1 MELRALLLLLLCF
14 PGFQA
19 QISST
24 EETRSEGSSLY
35 IQCPYTTQ
43 TTHQQQK
50 VWCRLRNRQCEP
62 LVETKEYTHTS
73 WAAKG
78 RVALKDNPTERTVSV
93 TMTELQAEDSGTYF
107 CAYYSSGYY
116 PLRMISLFVFKE
128 LHKWELDSVS
138 VQCPPSTMSYSV
150 GTKVWCRRE
159 DETLC
164 SVMAR
169 TDYPS
174 TQLNSKALKDRTS
187 IQDDTQKRT
196 VTITMQKLQAEDS
209 GMYWCA
215 LYRRSH
221 FTWLMEVRLSVL
233 KSEYLLA
240 ARRGCLQISAPSPA
254 LPPQLTA
261 FALSLWQTHWQLPL
275 HAVYSQQRLRGGSQE
290 LPLFTRASHRQIQPL
305 QKQLL
310 QLSTGLAHGGHCWR
324 PVPLPGIAL
333 DLPPQLPSLLSNVS
347 VQCPYSD
354 PEYRTVSKAW
364 CKEGARNSCT
374 VLVTTTNLE
383 YQRTPQQGRVRIQ
396 DDTEQGIVTVTME
409 RLQVQ
414 DAGVYWCAL
423 YEDAHLF
430 RMLEVTLNVSEV
442 LAGTTLPGATGT
454 SQTTP
459 PANSPAPSL
468 WAIPQPSPRLWKQRQ
483 CPGISWTSL
492 LLKSLILAHSK
503 ENREEEDTYEKPGD
517 TAQPDSHERLESPR
531 DNSKDLKYVTLNFKS
546 RLSPEDPLYC
556 NVELSEAQRKP
567 KDENVEYA
575 IIAFKQLSTNDKG

>member
-233 KSEYLLA
+233 KRTKQY
-240 ARRGCLQISAPSPA
+240 
-254 LPPQLTA
+254 TA
-261 FALSLWQTHWQLPL
+261 KES
-275 HAVYSQQRLRGGSQE
+275 G
-290 LPLFTRASHRQIQPL
+290 
-305 QKQLL
+305 
-310 QLSTGLAHGGHCWR
+310 
-324 PVPLPGIAL
+324 
-333 DLPPQLPSLLSNVS
+333 NVS

-459 PANSPAPSL
+459 PANSPAPSSNRNTFIL
-468 WAIPQPSPRLWKQRQ
+468 LSGVLSILFLLALIGLVTLYVRRCKQ
-483 CPGISWTSL
+483 
-492 LLKSLILAHSK
+492 LKATAHSK

>member
-240 ARRGCLQISAPSPA
+240 A
-254 LPPQLTA
+254 
-261 FALSLWQTHWQLPL
+261 
-275 HAVYSQQRLRGGSQE
+275 
-290 LPLFTRASHRQIQPL
+290 
-305 QKQLL
+305 
-310 QLSTGLAHGGHCWR
+310 
-324 PVPLPGIAL
+324 
-333 DLPPQLPSLLSNVS
+333 
-347 VQCPYSD
+347 
-354 PEYRTVSKAW
+354 
-364 CKEGARNSCT
+364 
-374 VLVTTTNLE
+374 
-383 YQRTPQQGRVRIQ
+383 
-396 DDTEQGIVTVTME
+396 
-409 RLQVQ
+409 
-414 DAGVYWCAL
+414 
-423 YEDAHLF
+423 
-430 RMLEVTLNVSEV
+430 
-442 LAGTTLPGATGT
+442 
-454 SQTTP
+454 
-459 PANSPAPSL
+459 SL